1 MSFRVLYPFQPAWI
15 LVAANSTAR
24 GSNLLGSE
32 RTDGGFLDVIF
43 CEIWLWFHA
52 VTWKKFM
59 SRNVC
64 VVIESP
70 TFRLGELLCLLEELR
85 RRHLLVRGR
94 RAASASAATAEQV
107 HAELVHVGQVWTALL
122 NENNDIFDVSGS
134 LSLSRHQMFHRPRDD
149 AKSAYHSWGTCTRSL
164 ALARSHPRSLFPRT
178 AGQLVIDGGG

>member
-1 MSFRVLYPFQPAWI
+1 MRCVLTSERGKRVEFHRPRRQCSPFMSFRVLYPFQPAWI

-94 RAASASAATAEQV
+94 RAASASAEKASEAADLIFVLRANSQEK
-107 HAELVHVGQVWTALL
+107 HCLL
-122 NENNDIFDVSGS
+122 GFLEN
-134 LSLSRHQMFHRPRDD
+134 
-149 AKSAYHSWGTCTRSL
+149 
-164 ALARSHPRSLFPRT
+164 
-178 AGQLVIDGGG
+178 